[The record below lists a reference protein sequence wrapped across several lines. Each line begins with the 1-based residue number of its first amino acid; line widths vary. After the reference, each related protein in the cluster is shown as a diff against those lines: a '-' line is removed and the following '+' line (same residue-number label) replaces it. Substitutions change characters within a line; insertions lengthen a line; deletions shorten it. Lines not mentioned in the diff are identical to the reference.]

1 MIIES
6 NIVDIGHRRT
16 FFGQLEVEN
25 ARILNVVEVSEEQSN
40 VPYVLPGF
48 VDAHVHIESSML
60 VPSEFARLAISHGT
74 LATVSD
80 PHEIAN
86 VMGMEG
92 VNYMIKH
99 ARNLPFHICYGA
111 PSCVP
116 ATEFETAGAKL
127 DAEDVR
133 QLMELP
139 EVGYL
144 SEMMNYPGVLYGDEE
159 VLKKIEIA
167 KQLELPVDGHA
178 PGLKGDEA
186 RRYID
191 AGIST
196 DHECYTIDEAIFKIE
211 NGMKIIIR
219 EGSAAKNFEAL
230 WPLIDSF
237 PDQVMLCSD
246 DKHPDDLV
254 LGHINQLAER
264 AISKGCD
271 LYHVLKVACT
281 NAVAHYQLP
290 IGQLNV
296 GDDAD
301 FIVVKDLKTFLP
313 LASYWKGNLVAKN
326 GKALFKYV
334 YAPVINKFDSHE
346 KSPSEFQLSADPEK
360 EKVQVI
366 EAIDGELITKS
377 FTTQLEVK
385 NGLLQTSVDRDI
397 LLIAVVNRYFDAPP
411 ALGFIHGFGLQ
422 KGAIASSV
430 AHDSHNIVAVG
441 VDADQVCM
449 AVNQII
455 RTRGGVCA
463 VSHDETHV
471 LPLPVAGIMSNEPA
485 EIVARGYQ
493 KVDQYSKEILGSKLR
508 APLMTL
514 SFMALLVIPS
524 LKMSDLGL
532 FDGTLFRF
540 TPVQ

>member
-1 MIIES
+1 
-6 NIVDIGHRRT
+6 
-16 FFGQLEVEN
+16 
-25 ARILNVVEVSEEQSN
+25 
-40 VPYVLPGF
+40 LP
-48 VDAHVHIESSML
+48 I
-60 VPSEFARLAISHGT
+60 
-74 LATVSD
+74 
-80 PHEIAN
+80 
-86 VMGMEG
+86 
-92 VNYMIKH
+92 
-99 ARNLPFHICYGA
+99 
-111 PSCVP
+111 
-116 ATEFETAGAKL
+116 
-127 DAEDVR
+127 
-133 QLMELP
+133 
-139 EVGYL
+139 
-144 SEMMNYPGVLYGDEE
+144 
-159 VLKKIEIA
+159 
-167 KQLELPVDGHA
+167 DGHA
-178 PGLKGDEA
+178 PGLRGDEA
-186 RRYID
+186 RKYID

-196 DHECYTIDEAIFKIE
+196 DHECYTIEEAIFKIE

-246 DKHPDDLV
+246 DKHPDDLI

-271 LYHVLKVACT
+271 LYHILKAACT

-290 IGQLNV
+290 VGQLNV
-296 GDDAD
+296 GDYAD
-301 FIVVKDLKTFLP
+301 FILVKDLKTFLP
-313 LASYWKGNLVAKN
+313 MASYWKGDLVAKN
-326 GKALFKYV
+326 GKALFQYV
-334 YAPVINKFDSHE
+334 SAPVINKFDTHE
-346 KSPSEFQLSADPEK
+346 KNLSEFQISADPEK

-377 FTTQLEVK
+377 FMTPLEVN
-385 NGLLQTSVDRDI
+385 NGLVQTSIERDI
-397 LLIAVVNRYFDAPP
+397 LLITVVNRYFDAPP

-441 VDADQVCM
+441 VDAEQVCI

-463 VSHDETHV
+463 VSLDEAYV

-493 KVDQYSKEILGSKLR
+493 KVDQYSKDVLGSKLR

-532 FDGTLFRF
+532 FDGTHFRF
-540 TPVQ
+540 TRVQ